1 MRYLSL
7 FILILF
13 FYSCKKDNTEP
24 DPEPQPAVSP
34 ISSTLYPLLFDTGS
48 YWIYSNGS
56 SSDTVSLNSV
66 AREEMTVIPK
76 SPKEETFIL
85 NFESTEFNNYS
96 ERFVGAIITRN
107 WIDEGWVYASNLV
120 AGESCGGLTQVAKL
134 DTLLVENQQFYNV
147 SQFRVEQGNYFSN
160 DMYLFYSDSA
170 GVIRKEV
177 LSGGSIIETWNLTEY
192 NTVMYPY

>member
-13 FYSCKKDNTEP
+13 FYSCKKDKVDP
-24 DPEPQPAVSP
+24 APEPQPTVSP
-34 ISSTLYPLLFDTGS
+34 ISSTLHPLLFDTGS

-56 SSDTVSLNSV
+56 SSDTVSLTSV
-66 AREEMTVIPK
+66 AREEMIVTPK
-76 SPKEETFIL
+76 TQKDETFIL

-96 ERFVGAIITRN
+96 ERFMGAITTRN
-107 WIDEGWVYASNLV
+107 GIDEGWVYATNLGE
-120 AGESCGGLTQVAKL
+120 GESYGGLTHVARL
-134 DTLLVENQQFYNV
+134 DTLLVENQEFYNV

-160 DMYLFYSDSA
+160 DMYLFYSDST

-177 LSGGSIIETWNLTEY
+177 LSGGSVIETWNLTEY